1 MLEVTRAGARAPF
14 GARAIA
20 YGRSVLPLETAA
32 WPLGDPIAG
41 PIALVLAGLLA
52 GVANTLAGG
61 GSFVVL
67 PILIGLGLTP
77 GVANATS
84 RLGVLAH
91 GSAAT
96 LTFARARALP
106 GGLVLRVAPAMCVGA
121 LAGAWLATRLD
132 DALLR
137 PLFGGI
143 LVIWALALIVRP
155 GRFLTPPPLPLTP
168 GPLAQLLALLIGV
181 YGGFLQAGVGFPLM
195 ALFVS
200 MLGHPTL
207 QANAAKVAVVFIYT
221 LLAMA
226 VFAAAGQVAWREG
239 AILALG
245 MVGGGILGANV
256 QLRVGPGVVRWAM
269 VVMITVS
276 GLALLL

>member
-1 MLEVTRAGARAPF
+1 MGAL
-14 GARAIA
+14 ARGVMA
-20 YGRSVLPLETAA
+20 YGAGVLPVEA
-32 WPLGDPIAG
+32 WPLGDPLAG
-41 PIALVLAGLLA
+41 GVALVLAGMLA

-61 GSFVVL
+61 GSFVIL
-67 PILIGLGLTP
+67 PILIGLGLSP

-84 RLGVLAH
+84 RIGVLAH
-91 GSAAT
+91 GSASS
-96 LTFARARALP
+96 LTFARAKVLP
-106 GGLVLRVAPAMCVGA
+106 GKLVLRVAPAMCVGA
-121 LAGAWLATRLD
+121 LGGAWLATRLD

-137 PLFGGI
+137 PLFGAI
-143 LVIWALALIVRP
+143 LVVWAVLLLVRP
-155 GRFLTPPPLPLTP
+155 GRFLKPPELPQQP
-168 GPLAQLLALLIGV
+168 GVVAQLVALLIGV

-207 QANAAKVAVVFIYT
+207 QANAAKVTVVFIYT

-239 AILALG
+239 AILAVG
-245 MVGGGILGANV
+245 MVLGGVLGAQL

-269 VVMITVS
+269 VVMVAVS
-276 GLALLL
+276 GAALLL

>member
-1 MLEVTRAGARAPF
+1 MLLLA
-14 GARAIA
+14 
-20 YGRSVLPLETAA
+20 TAA

-41 PIALVLAGLLA
+41 PVVLVLAGLLA

-61 GSFVVL
+61 GSFIIL
-67 PILIGLGLTP
+67 PLLIGLGLSP

-96 LTFARARALP
+96 LTFARAKALP

-121 LAGAWLATRLD
+121 IGGAWLATRLD

-137 PLFGGI
+137 PLFGAI
-143 LVIWALALIVRP
+143 LVVWALMLIVRP
-155 GRFLTPPPLPLTP
+155 GRFLQPPPTPLQP
-168 GPLAQLLALLIGV
+168 GPLAQLVALLIGV

-200 MLGHPTL
+200 MLGHTTL

-245 MVGGGILGANV
+245 MVGGGVLGARL
-256 QLRVGPGVVRWAM
+256 QLRVGPGVVRWAL
-269 VVMITVS
+269 VVMVAIS

>member
-1 MLEVTRAGARAPF
+1 MAARWC
-14 GARAIA
+14 ARGQVG
-20 YGRSVLPLETAA
+20 YVVRVLPVDGA

-52 GVANTLAGG
+52 GIANTLAGG

-67 PILIGLGLTP
+67 PILIGLGLAP

-96 LTFARARALP
+96 LTFMRARALP

-121 LAGAWLATRLD
+121 LGGAWLATRLD

-137 PLFGGI
+137 PLFGAI
-143 LVIWALALIVRP
+143 LVVWAVALVVRP
-155 GRFLTPPPLPLTP
+155 GRFLQPPPQPLQP
-168 GPLAQLLALLIGV
+168 GPLAHAVALVIGV

-200 MLGHPTL
+200 MLGHPSL

-245 MVGGGILGANV
+245 MIGGGVVGASL
-256 QLRVGPGVVRWAM
+256 QLRVGAGLVRWAM
-269 VVMITVS
+269 VVMVAIS
-276 GLALLL
+276 GAALLL

>member
-1 MLEVTRAGARAPF
+1 MLPTEV
-14 GARAIA
+14 
-20 YGRSVLPLETAA
+20 AA

-41 PIALVLAGLLA
+41 PVALALAGVLG

-61 GSFVVL
+61 GSFIIL

-96 LTFARARALP
+96 ATFVRARAMP
-106 GGLVLRVAPAMCVGA
+106 GDLVLRVAPAMCVGA
-121 LAGAWLATRLD
+121 LGGAWLATRLD
-132 DALLR
+132 DDLLR
-137 PLFGGI
+137 PLFGAV
-143 LVIWALALIVRP
+143 LVVWALLLVVRP
-155 GRFLTPPPLPLTP
+155 GRFITAPPEPRPP

-200 MLGHPTL
+200 LLGHTTL
-207 QANAAKVAVVFIYT
+207 RANAAKVAVVLIYT

-239 AILALG
+239 AILAAG
-245 MVGGGILGANV
+245 MMVGGVLGARL
-256 QLRVGPGVVRWAM
+256 QLHVGPGLVRWAL
-269 VVMITVS
+269 VVMVAVS
-276 GLALLL
+276 GAALLL